1 MPIVR
6 PLTEAIEEMT
16 MTLTMLRNLLL
27 SGSVAGA
34 LFAPAAALADGEV
47 NLYTTREPGLIQ
59 PLIDVFSAETGITV
73 NTVFVK
79 DGLAERVVAEGANSP
94 ADMLM
99 TVDIGVLVDL
109 VNQGVTQPVESGA
122 LEAAVPENL
131 RDPDGH
137 WFALSKRARVLYADK
152 DLDLSSFTYEG
163 LADPKWKG
171 KFCIRAGQHPY
182 NNAFFA
188 AYLARNG
195 AEKTEAFLKAI
206 KANTARKPGGG
217 DRDVARDILSGQC
230 DIAIIN
236 TYYIGLMSKATNEQK
251 GWYEAIK
258 PLKTT
263 FTGGGTHVNVSAAA
277 IAKNAPNKDSAV
289 KLIEYMLG
297 EKAQTL
303 YADGNFEYPVNADV
317 KEAAAV
323 KLLGALTPDTTPL
336 GDVAK
341 NRKAASELV
350 DKVGF
355 DN

>member
-1 MPIVR
+1 MTVKSR
-6 PLTEAIEEMT
+6 LSAVALTSCLLAGP
-16 MTLTMLRNLLL
+16 TLAQ
-27 SGSVAGA
+27 S
-34 LFAPAAALADGEV
+34 V
-47 NLYTTREPGLIQ
+47 NLYTTREPALLNPVIEAFTK
-59 PLIDVFSAETGITV
+59 DTGIKV
-73 NTVFVK
+73 NAVFLK
-79 DGLAERVVAEGANSP
+79 DGLQERIKAEGANSP
-94 ADMLM
+94 ADVMLV
-99 TVDIGVLVDL
+99 VDVGEINAAADAGITQAVQSALVDKTVPAAL
-109 VNQGVTQPVESGA
+109 RGPGNNWVTLTQ
-122 LEAAVPENL
+122 
-131 RDPDGH
+131 
-137 WFALSKRARVLYADK
+137 RARIVIVSKERVKQDAI
-152 DLDLSSFTYEG
+152 TYED

-195 AEKTEAFLKAI
+195 AEKTEAYLKAL

-230 DIAIIN
+230 DIALIN

-258 PLKTT
+258 PLKTS
-263 FTGGGTHVNVSAAA
+263 FANGGTHVNVSAAA
-277 IAKNAPNKDSAV
+277 IARNAPNKDSAV

-303 YADGNFEYPVNADV
+303 YGDGNFEFPVNADV
-317 KEAAAV
+317 KESAAV
-323 KLLGALTPDTTPL
+323 KLLGAVTPDTTPL

>member
-1 MPIVR
+1 MIHATR
-6 PLTEAIEEMT
+6 FS
-16 MTLTMLRNLLL
+16 TL
-27 SGSVAGA
+27 
-34 LFAPAAALADGEV
+34 ALASCLLAGPALAQSV
-47 NLYTTREPGLIQ
+47 NLYTTREPALLNPVLEAFTKDTGVKVNA
-59 PLIDVFSAETGITV
+59 VFL
-73 NTVFVK
+73 K
-79 DGLAERVVAEGANSP
+79 DGLQERVAAEGANSP
-94 ADMLM
+94 ADVMLM
-99 TVDIGVLVDL
+99 VDVGQINALADAGI
-109 VNQGVTQPVESGA
+109 TQPIQSPAVDK
-122 LEAAVPENL
+122 AVPAAL
-131 RDPDGH
+131 RGPGNN
-137 WFALSKRARVLYADK
+137 WVTLTQRARIVIVSK
-152 DLDLSSFTYEG
+152 DRVKQDAITYED

-195 AEKTEAFLKAI
+195 AEKTEAYLKAL

-217 DRDVARDILSGQC
+217 DREVARDILSGQC

-236 TYYIGLMSKATNEQK
+236 TYYLGLMSQAKTEQK
-251 GWYEAIK
+251 GWYDAIK

-263 FTGGGTHVNVSAAA
+263 FKDGGTHVNVSAAA
-277 IAKNAPNKDSAV
+277 IAKNAPNKAEAV

-303 YADGNFEYPVNADV
+303 YADGNFEYPVNPDV
-317 KEAAAV
+317 KESAAV
-323 KLLGALTPDTTPL
+323 KLLGTLTPDTTPL

-341 NRKAASELV
+341 NRKAAADLV

>member
-1 MPIVR
+1 
-6 PLTEAIEEMT
+6 MT
-16 MTLTMLRNLLL
+16 IKTALATTALASCLL
-27 SGSVAGA
+27 A
-34 LFAPAAALADGEV
+34 APALAQSV
-47 NLYTTREPGLIQ
+47 NLYTTREPALLNPVIEAFTK
-59 PLIDVFSAETGITV
+59 DTGIKV
-73 NTVFVK
+73 NAVFMK
-79 DGLAERVVAEGANSP
+79 DGLQQRIQAEGANSP
-94 ADMLM
+94 ADVMLV
-99 TVDIGVLVDL
+99 VDVGEIQAAADAGI
-109 VNQGVTQPVESGA
+109 TQPVQSTLVDKTVPAALRGA
-122 LEAAVPENL
+122 GNNWVTLTQ
-131 RDPDGH
+131 
-137 WFALSKRARVLYADK
+137 RARIVVVSK
-152 DLDLSSFTYEG
+152 DRVKQDAITYEG

>member
-1 MPIVR
+1 
-6 PLTEAIEEMT
+6 MT
-16 MTLTMLRNLLL
+16 GRTYLHALALGTC
-27 SGSVAGA
+27 
-34 LFAPAAALADGEV
+34 LFAAPAFAQSV
-47 NLYTTREPGLIQ
+47 NLYTTREPALLN
-59 PLIDVFSAETGITV
+59 PVLEAFTKDTGIKV
-73 NTVFVK
+73 NAVFLK
-79 DGLAERVVAEGANSP
+79 DGLQERVAAEGANSP
-94 ADMLM
+94 ADVMLM
-99 TVDIGVLVDL
+99 VDVGQINALTDAGI
-109 VNQGVTQPVESGA
+109 TQPIKSAVVEKI
-122 LEAAVPENL
+122 VPAQL
-131 RDPDGH
+131 RGPGDN
-137 WFALSKRARVLYADK
+137 WVTLTKRARIAIASK
-152 DLDLSSFTYEG
+152 DRVKQDAITYEQ
-163 LADPKWKG
+163 LADPAWKG

-195 AEKTEAFLKAI
+195 AEKTETYLKAL

-217 DRDVARDILSGQC
+217 DREVARDILSGQC

-236 TYYIGLMSKATNEQK
+236 TYYLGLMSQAKNEQK
-251 GWYEAIK
+251 GWYNAIK

-263 FTGGGTHVNVSAAA
+263 FANGGTHVNVSAAA

-303 YADGNFEYPVNADV
+303 YADGNFEFPVNPDV
-317 KEAAAV
+317 KESAAV
-323 KLLGALTPDTTPL
+323 KLLGAVTPDSTPL

-341 NRKAASELV
+341 NRKAAADLV

>member
-1 MPIVR
+1 MTVKSR
-6 PLTEAIEEMT
+6 LSAVALTSC
-16 MTLTMLRNLLL
+16 LL
-27 SGSVAGA
+27 AG
-34 LFAPAAALADGEV
+34 PALAQSV
-47 NLYTTREPGLIQ
+47 NLYTTREPALLNPVIEAFTK
-59 PLIDVFSAETGITV
+59 DTGIKV
-73 NTVFVK
+73 NAVFLK
-79 DGLAERVVAEGANSP
+79 DGLQERIKAEGANSP
-94 ADMLM
+94 ADVMLV
-99 TVDIGVLVDL
+99 VDVGEINAAADAGI
-109 VNQGVTQPVESGA
+109 TQPVQSA
-122 LEAAVPENL
+122 LVDKTVPAAL
-131 RDPDGH
+131 RGPGNN
-137 WFALSKRARVLYADK
+137 WVTLTQRARIVIVSKERVKQDAI
-152 DLDLSSFTYEG
+152 TYED

-182 NNAFFA
+182 NNAFLA

-195 AEKTEAFLKAI
+195 AEKTEAYLKAL

-230 DIAIIN
+230 DIALIN

-258 PLKTT
+258 PLKTS
-263 FTGGGTHVNVSAAA
+263 FANGGTHVNVSAAA
-277 IAKNAPNKDSAV
+277 IARNAPNKDSAV

-303 YADGNFEYPVNADV
+303 YGDGNFEFPVNADV
-317 KEAAAV
+317 KESAAV
-323 KLLGALTPDTTPL
+323 KLLGAVTPDTTPL